1 MNVLLKS
8 MAAATIALA
17 AVASLPHLF
26 AQNAAPQAARPA
38 RPQVTVG
45 SQGALP
51 EHAKFT
57 PEQIEAGGT
66 LLLQNCAFCH
76 GKDAS
81 GGESGPDLTR
91 SKLVMGDKNGE
102 AIGQVVRTGRLEKGM
117 PRFDLSD
124 AQIVSLAAF
133 IHSQQDKAMSQ
144 TGTRKGVEPEDL
156 RTGSA
161 EAGKKYFETTG
172 GCVKCHS
179 TTGDLAGVAT
189 RYTGLQLL
197 EDMLYPK
204 QPKVTVS
211 VKTASGQTYDGPL
224 EYKDEFHIGMK
235 DSFGVYHSWPV
246 SAVTFKINDGA
257 QQHVEIMSKYTD
269 KDMHDVFAYI
279 ETLK

>member
-1 MNVLLKS
+1 MNVLLKRV
-8 MAAATIALA
+8 AAATIALA
-17 AVASLPHLF
+17 AVAALPHLS

-45 SQGALP
+45 SQGTLP

-57 PEQIEAGGT
+57 QEQIEAGGT

-91 SKLVMGDKNGE
+91 SRLVMGDKNGE
-102 AIGQVVRTGRLEKGM
+102 AIGQVVHSGRPEKNM
-117 PRFDLSD
+117 PRFDLTD
-124 AQIVSLAAF
+124 AQIVNLAAF
-133 IHSQQDKAMSQ
+133 IHAQQDKVMSQ

-156 RTGSA
+156 QTGNAA
-161 EAGKKYFETTG
+161 EGKKYFETTG
-172 GCVKCHS
+172 GCAKCHS
-179 TTGDLAGVAT
+179 TTGDLAGIAT
-189 RYTGLQLL
+189 RYTGLQLM

-204 QPKVTVS
+204 QDKPTVS
-211 VKTASGQTYDGPL
+211 VKTASGQTYNGPL

-235 DSFGVYHSWPV
+235 DSFGTYHSWPV
-246 SAVTFKINDGA
+246 SAVTYKVSDPA
-257 QQHVEIMSKYTD
+257 EQHVEIMSKYTD
-269 KDMHDVFAYI
+269 KNMHDVFAYI